1 MPITK
6 ATKQD
11 IVALVALMDS
21 AYRGE
26 PSARGWA
33 NEGDLFIGNKR
44 TDEETVAKLM
54 DVQGAVFFKYTNE
67 QGVIEACVFLQKK
80 SGKLY
85 LGMLSVSPEVQAK
98 GIGKQLLKAAEEH
111 AHSQNCSSIYMTVI
125 TLRDNL
131 IAWYERH
138 GYVKTGE
145 VLPFPVEEKF
155 GIPTQPLELLI
166 LEKNI

>member
-1 MPITK
+1 MSITK

-54 DVQGAVFFKYTNE
+54 DVPGAVFFKYTNE
-67 QGVIEACVFLQKK
+67 QGLIEACVFLQKK

-98 GIGKQLLKAAEEH
+98 GIGKQLLKVAEEH